1 MKEGSLR
8 RRTRAGLPG
17 KGTHILSFSDADDT
31 KSTAIKCGERQNRL
45 SSTIKLEVV
54 ETTFGVLCPEIR
66 ALVGSRESGCAVHN
80 TARDARAPTDAVDL
94 VGVCVPWVAPDAAR
108 AAGEVG
114 VIARALG

>member
-1 MKEGSLR
+1 MGHKKTDKGWAHGR
-8 RRTRAGLPG
+8 
-17 KGTHILSFSDADDT
+17 GTHILSFSDADDT
-31 KSTAIKCGERQNRL
+31 ISSTVESGEWQNRL
-45 SSTIKLEVV
+45 SGTIKLEVA

-114 VIARALG
+114 VVARALG